1 MDRKEKARELFLA
14 GFNCAQAVAGAFA
27 DCVGLT
33 EQQALGVSSC
43 FGAGICSTRGVC
55 GAISGALM
63 ILGLKKG
70 WDHPASKT
78 EAYAEGKKFIEEFNA
93 EFTSFNCAE
102 LLSISKA
109 RFADTPMERTPEYY
123 KSRPCLGLVEFA
135 AELLEKYLA

>member
-1 MDRKEKARELFLA
+1 MDRKERARELFLS
-14 GFNCAQAVAGAFA
+14 GFNCAQAVAGAYA

-33 EQQALGVSSC
+33 EQQAVALSSC
-43 FGAGICSTRGVC
+43 FGAGICSTRGMC

-70 WDHPASKT
+70 WNHPAAKT
-78 EAYAEGKKFIEEFNA
+78 DAYAEGKKLIDEFTA
-93 EFTSFNCAE
+93 EFSSYNCAE
-102 LLSISKA
+102 LLTVSKA

-135 AELLEKYLA
+135 AELLGKYL